1 MTSKLDRLSTGDCL
15 YIVWLDADGCH
26 KDHFEVD
33 SKLSNPRTTTIE
45 ASTDS
50 KSIRISEVQS
60 VPSEKNIKE
69 KSGFGDVTILSVSPA
84 VDGILWDLCL
94 TLIGRGIAP
103 DDAFD
108 LLVVELAPISL
119 AWYAHQ
125 RGQSVETIEQRVD
138 AVITALASD
147 VQEAA

>member
-1 MTSKLDRLSTGDCL
+1 MTSKLDRLSRGDWL
-15 YIVWLDADGCH
+15 YIVWLDDDGCH

-33 SKLSNPRTTTIE
+33 SKMTTPRSITIE

-50 KSIRISEVQS
+50 KSIRVSEVRS
-60 VPSEKNIKE
+60 IPSEKNIKE

-94 TLIGRGIAP
+94 TLIGRGVAP

-108 LLVVELAPISL
+108 VFVVELAPVSL

-125 RGQSVETIEQRVD
+125 RGQSVETIRERVD

-147 VQEAA
+147 IEEAA